1 MPEKGLQS
9 RGLFTQFSDH
19 RHFWQDQQTDL
30 PQNKVEKEFYKPMFV
45 YIIGIPCLNS
55 NSPTIAT
62 ALSKALYKA
71 QKFGAQ

>member
-1 MPEKGLQS
+1 MGYSPGS
-9 RGLFTQFSDH
+9 FHTIPDH

-30 PQNKVEKEFYKPMFV
+30 PQRKVEKEFYKPMFV
-45 YIIGIPCLNS
+45 YIIGIPCLNF